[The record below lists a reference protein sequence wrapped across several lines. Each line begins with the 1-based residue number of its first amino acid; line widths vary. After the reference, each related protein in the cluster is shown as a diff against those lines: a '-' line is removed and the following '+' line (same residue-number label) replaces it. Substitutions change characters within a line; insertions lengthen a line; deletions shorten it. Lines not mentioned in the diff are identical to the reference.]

1 MMPKDKNILSIA
13 IVTFITIILWVVV
26 DTLITYQRPTDIGV
40 NQEMLS
46 PIDPEINFEGVFR

>member
-1 MMPKDKNILSIA
+1 MPKDKNILSIA
-13 IVTFITIILWVVV
+13 IVTFITIILWIVV